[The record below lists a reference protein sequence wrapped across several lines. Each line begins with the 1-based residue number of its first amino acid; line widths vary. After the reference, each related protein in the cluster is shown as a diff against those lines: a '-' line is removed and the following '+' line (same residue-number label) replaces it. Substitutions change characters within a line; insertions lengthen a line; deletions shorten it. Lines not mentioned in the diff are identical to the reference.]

1 MEDRG
6 EGNVLDTLFGVTK
19 PIIGMIHV
27 LPLPGSPR
35 GRNCDLEHVY
45 DHAVKEALD
54 LERAGVNGLL
64 LENAGDIPFL
74 KPDQIGY
81 ETIGAMS
88 VIGDRIRTRD
98 EGAVRVQHRRQR
110 REGVTC
116 LR

>member
-1 MEDRG
+1 MEDRS
-6 EGNVLDTLFGVTK
+6 EGNLLDTLFGVTK

-45 DHAVKEALD
+45 DRSLEEALD

-88 VIGDRIRTRD
+88 VIGDRIR
-98 EGAVRVQHRRQR
+98 RVTTLPFGFNIVANQ
-110 REGVTC
+110 
-116 LR
+116 